1 MHCYVRFWL
10 FVSPGCL
17 RLKAALLACAMALAV
32 PLNAWSAESL
42 SFLEAQRIAVQRSRQ
57 LAAQDAAVASAM
69 EMALAAGQLPDPT
82 LRLGVD
88 NLPIEGPDRLSL
100 SRDFMT
106 MSRIGVSQEFTSVE
120 KRRLRSARVEREA
133 DRSLAEKDAVLA
145 VVARDTGIAWL
156 EVFHLERLRA
166 AVGEQIGQTRF
177 EIEAAEGAYRGGRV
191 SQADVLAA
199 RSTRVMLEDRFS
211 ELKRRVR
218 NARAVLARWIGE
230 RAAAGELVEVPAMDD
245 VPFRSHTLEQ
255 QLASHPEITVM
266 DREVAIKEADVRL
279 AQANKRADWTWELA
293 YQKRGTLFSDMVSV
307 GVSIPLQWDQS
318 NRQDPEIAAKLALVD
333 KARAQ
338 RDEAL
343 RQRLTEVTTM
353 LNEWENG
360 RERLARYRRELMPL
374 ARARAESLESAY
386 RSGKGELAGVL
397 AARRN
402 EMDVLAQSIVLEI
415 DTARVW
421 AQLRFLYPDARAREL
436 R

>member
-42 SFLEAQRIAVQRSRQ
+42 SFSEAQRIAVQRSRQ

-177 EIEAAEGAYRGGRV
+177 EIEAVEGAYRGGRV

-199 RSTRVMLEDRFS
+199 RSTRVMLEDRLS
-211 ELKRRVR
+211 ELNRRVR

-402 EMDVLAQSIVLEI
+402 EMEVLAQSIVLEI

-421 AQLRFLYPDARAREL
+421 AQLRFLYPDARAREI

>member
-1 MHCYVRFWL
+1 MRLYFHCSSFL
-10 FVSPGCL
+10 CASALCL
-17 RLKAALLACAMALAV
+17 
-32 PLNAWSAESL
+32 PLSTWSTENL
-42 SFLEAQRIAVQRSRQ
+42 SFVEAQRIAVQGSRQ
-57 LAAQDAAVASAM
+57 LAAQDAAIASAR
-69 EMALAAGQLPDPT
+69 EMALAAAQLPDPT
-82 LRLGVD
+82 LRLGID

-106 MSRIGVSQEFTSVE
+106 MSRIGVMQEFTSPE
-120 KRRLRSARVEREA
+120 KRRLRAARLEREA
-133 DRSLAEKDAVLA
+133 DRNVAEKDAALA
-145 VVARDTGIAWL
+145 AIERDTAIAWL

-166 AVGEQIGQTRF
+166 AVGGQIGQTQF
-177 EIEAAEGAYRGGRV
+177 EIEAAEGAYRGARA

-211 ELKRRVR
+211 ELNRRVR

-230 RAAAGELVEVPAMDD
+230 PAAGRELVELPAMDR
-245 VPFRSHTLEQ
+245 VPLRPHTLEQ
-255 QLASHPEITVM
+255 QLASHPEITIM
-266 DREVAIKEADVRL
+266 DREVAMNNAEVRL

-318 NRQDPEIAAKLALVD
+318 NRQDREIAAKLALVD
-333 KARAQ
+333 KANAQ

-343 RQRLTEVTTM
+343 RRHLAEVKTM
-353 LNEWENG
+353 FNEWENG
-360 RERLARYRRELMPL
+360 RERLARYQLELMPL

-386 RSGKGELAGVL
+386 RGGKGDLASVL
-397 AARRN
+397 AARRS
-402 EMDVLAQSIVLEI
+402 EMEVLAQSITLEI

-421 AQLRFLYPDARAREL
+421 AQLRFLYPDKRTGEL